1 MKRLFV
7 AFTLVLVLLAS
18 GAITAKEIND
28 PLATEAGEVKFGEA
42 NIEYFSQGKGPVVV
56 LLSGRALDVGYL
68 EPLARALAQSG
79 YRAVRINRRGGGKST
94 GSFENLTY
102 HTHASDAV
110 GVIRSLNVQS
120 VTVLGHAVG
129 NRVARTLDSDY
140 PELVTS
146 VVLLGAGGKVDAE
159 PETDKATS
167 KLFKPHATDD
177 EISEGMKYMVGDPA
191 NSEAVWRIIKPSR
204 YTNPDAIKS
213 EASITTPL
221 AEWWAPPGETPY
233 LAVQG
238 LRDMSAPPANARL
251 LKEDLAERMTLVE
264 LPEAG
269 HLALVENPDEVA
281 TAIVSFLNQLASGK

>member
-1 MKRLFV
+1 M
-7 AFTLVLVLLAS
+7 VLLAS
-18 GAITAKEIND
+18 CATTAKEGKD
-28 PLATEAGEVKFGEA
+28 PMAVEAGEVKVGDA
-42 NIEYFSQGKGPVVV
+42 SVEYFSQGKGPVVV

-68 EPLARALAQSG
+68 EPLALALAQSG
-79 YRAVRINRRGGGKST
+79 YRAVRINRRGAGKSA
-94 GSFENLTY
+94 GPFANVTY
-102 HTHASDAV
+102 HTHAADAA
-110 GVIRSLNVQS
+110 GVIRSLHVQRA
-120 VTVLGHAVG
+120 TVLGHAVG
-129 NRVARTLDSDY
+129 NRIARTIDSDY

-167 KLFKPHATDD
+167 KLFKPNATDE

-191 NSEAVWRIIKPSR
+191 NSEAVWQVIKPSR

-213 EASITTPL
+213 EASITTLL
-221 AEWWAPPGETPY
+221 AEWWAPPGKTPY

-251 LKEDLAERMTLVE
+251 LKEDLGERMTLIE

-281 TAIVSFLNQLASGK
+281 AAVVSFLNQLASE